1 MGAATAP
8 GNSAILYGPPAI
20 AYWFPLRD
28 LRTTCLAG
36 NIRLP
41 MAFGVPS
48 DRSDVGFQTLAAMRR
63 ACSDAND
70 PFRTWAAFA
79 RRGAT
84 FSRR

>member
-28 LRTTCLAG
+28 PHTTCLAG

-41 MAFGVPS
+41 MAFGRP
-48 DRSDVGFQTLAAMRR
+48 LRR
-63 ACSDAND
+63 Q
-70 PFRTWAAFA
+70 
-79 RRGAT
+79 
-84 FSRR
+84 